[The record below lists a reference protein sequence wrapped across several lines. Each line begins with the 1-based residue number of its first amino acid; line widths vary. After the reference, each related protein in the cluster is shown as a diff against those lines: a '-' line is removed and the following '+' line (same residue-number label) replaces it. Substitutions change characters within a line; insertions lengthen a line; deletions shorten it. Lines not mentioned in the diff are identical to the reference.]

1 MAGPADGSTSL
12 RRRGRWGSVQVL
24 RNSTSPGN
32 GAKPRPGVRE
42 GGLWAVVAANSFAL
56 FLLLLVLASPLH
68 AQFPGELA
76 GTVTD
81 AATGAPVEAASVELA
96 GTSAATRTD
105 AAGAFRLRGLEPGA
119 YRVMVRRAGYAAREV
134 AAEARNGTTT
144 RLAISIQPLPVA
156 LAPLRVAAESAPAA
170 GGTLSRAQIEASGA
184 RTAAEVVE
192 RLPGVVVRGTGP
204 TGAKTV
210 SIRGSAADEVLVLV
224 DGVALNDPV
233 SGEADLATVP
243 AGAIERVTVL
253 PGARTA
259 RYGPRAVAGVV
270 LIETRAAEARQ
281 AAELSAGTLGE
292 WAARGETGG
301 MLGRGGWS
309 AGGGVRRVGGAFDYR
324 RDVNDPTVVRRAND
338 DLREWNAFG
347 AATAGLGGGELRVRG
362 GWDALDRGLPGTGHT
377 PSPEARE
384 EMGRGRGSASWRRT
398 GARST
403 ATLLLSGAT
412 QRVRFSDP
420 APPFGLAYDDTT
432 RVRTAELRA
441 EAERALSETALLR
454 GVGAGVQAGVQHVD
468 AGALS
473 ELAPRTRRDVGA
485 FAHALG
491 GATVGHLPISLS
503 AVARVDRDGVT
514 GDWFVSRAL
523 SAGAAVGALQV
534 ELANRSSFSPP
545 SLGDQFFR
553 EGVGVVPN
561 PDLRPERVPNEWEL
575 STSAE
580 GRVGAADLTLS
591 AAGYTG
597 GVKGMIVWLPDFTFR
612 WSPRNLD
619 VERRGADARLQAAFP
634 GARLRLSGAW
644 SIARITYVQ
653 DGHDSGIQ
661 VAYRPEHSG
670 LFAAEWAP
678 RAWRAE
684 LAARYTGLRYP
695 APAKVNALP
704 GFWSAEAGLSR
715 EWRIGGWAAVT
726 AIDVDR
732 LFGERE
738 SLIAGYP
745 EPGRRVRFDLR
756 LRRSGIHQP

>member
-1 MAGPADGSTSL
+1 MTL
-12 RRRGRWGSVQVL
+12 
-24 RNSTSPGN
+24 
-32 GAKPRPGVRE
+32 
-42 GGLWAVVAANSFAL
+42 
-56 FLLLLVLASPLH
+56 
-68 AQFPGELA
+68 
-76 GTVTD
+76 
-81 AATGAPVEAASVELA
+81 
-96 GTSAATRTD
+96 ATRTD
-105 AAGAFRLRGLEPGA
+105 AGGAFRLRGLEPGA
-119 YRVMVRRAGYAAREV
+119 YRVLVRRSGYAAREV

-144 RLAISIQPLPVA
+144 RLSISIHPLPVA
-156 LAPLRVAAESAPAA
+156 LAPLRVSADAAVAA

-192 RLPGVVVRGTGP
+192 RLPGVVVRGSGP

-233 SGEADLATVP
+233 SGAADLASVS

-259 RYGPRAVAGVV
+259 RYGPRALAGVV
-270 LIETRAAEARQ
+270 LIETRTAEARQ
-281 AAELSAGTLGE
+281 AAEFSAGTLGE
-292 WAARGETGG
+292 WGGRMETGAS
-301 MLGRGGWS
+301 LGRGAWS
-309 AGGGVRRVGGAFDYR
+309 AGGGARQIGGAFDYA
-324 RDVNDPTVVRRAND
+324 RDVNDPTIVRRAND
-338 DLREWNAFG
+338 DLREWNAF
-347 AATAGLGGGELRVRG
+347 AALASPVGGGELRVRG

-377 PSPEARE
+377 PSLDARE
-384 EMGRGRGSASWRRT
+384 EMGRGRGSATWRRT

-403 ATLLLSGAT
+403 ASILLSGAT

-432 RVRTAELRA
+432 RVRTAELRV
-441 EAERALSETALLR
+441 EGERSLADSALLH
-454 GVGAGVQAGVQHVD
+454 GLGAGVQAGVQHVD
-468 AGALS
+468 AGSLS
-473 ELAPRTRRDVGA
+473 DLAPRTRTDVGA
-485 FAHALG
+485 FAQALG
-491 GATVGHLPISLS
+491 GTTIARLPISLS

-514 GDWFVSRAL
+514 GDWFLSRSL
-523 SAGAAVGALQV
+523 SAGTAIGAFRF

-553 EGVGVVPN
+553 EGVGVKPN

-575 STSAE
+575 SAQADARA
-580 GRVGAADLTLS
+580 GGADLTLS

-597 GVKGMIVWLPDFTFR
+597 GVKGMIVWLPDYTFR

-619 VERRGADARLQAAFP
+619 VDRRGVDARLQAAFE
-634 GARLRLSGAW
+634 AAHLRLSGAW

-670 LFAAEWAP
+670 VFGAEWAP
-678 RAWRAE
+678 GAWRAE

-695 APAKVNALP
+695 APAKINALP
-704 GFWSAEAGLSR
+704 GFWSAELGVSK
-715 EWRIGGWAAVT
+715 EWRLGGWAAVT

-732 LFGERE
+732 LFGERA

-745 EPGRRVRFDLR
+745 EPGRRVRMDLR

>member
-1 MAGPADGSTSL
+1 MA
-12 RRRGRWGSVQVL
+12 
-24 RNSTSPGN
+24 
-32 GAKPRPGVRE
+32 
-42 GGLWAVVAANSFAL
+42 VAANSFAL
-56 FLLLLVLASPLH
+56 LPRLRLLLALALALLLLGPARLL

-96 GTSAATRTD
+96 GTAIATRTD

-119 YRVMVRRAGYAAREV
+119 YRILVRRAGFAAREV
-134 AAEARNGTTT
+134 AAEARNGATT
-144 RLAISIQPLPVA
+144 RLSISIQPLPVA

-170 GGTLSRAQIEASGA
+170 GGTLSRAEIEASGA

-192 RLPGVVVRGTGP
+192 RVPGVVVRGSGP

-233 SGEADLATVP
+233 TGEADLSAVP

-259 RYGPRAVAGVV
+259 RYGARAVAGVV

-281 AAELSAGTLGE
+281 VVELSAGTLGE
-292 WAARGETGG
+292 WGGRAETGG
-301 MLGRGGWS
+301 ALGRGAWS
-309 AGGGVRRVGGAFDYR
+309 AGGGARRIGGAFDYR
-324 RDVNDPTVVRRAND
+324 RDVNDPTVVRRTNGG
-338 DLREWNAFG
+338 LREWSAFG
-347 AATAGLGGGELRVRG
+347 AAASPLGGGELRLRG

-384 EMGRGRGSASWRRT
+384 EMGRGRASASWRRT
-398 GARST
+398 GARSS
-403 ATLLLSGAT
+403 ATFLLSGAA

-432 RVRTAELRA
+432 RVRTAELRM
-441 EAERALSETALLR
+441 EAERMLSAAALLR

-473 ELAPRTRRDVGA
+473 DLAPRTRRDLGA

-491 GATVGHLPISLS
+491 GTTLARLPLSLS

-514 GDWFVSRAL
+514 GDWFVSRSL
-523 SAGAAVGALQV
+523 SAGTAVGAFRF
-534 ELANRSSFSPP
+534 EIANRSSFSPP

-553 EGVGVVPN
+553 EGVGVAPN

-575 STSAE
+575 SAAAE
-580 GRVGAADLTLS
+580 ARAGAAELTLS
-591 AAGYTG
+591 AAAYTG
-597 GVKGMIVWLPDFTFR
+597 DVKGMIVWLPDFTFR

-619 VERRGADARLQAAFP
+619 VDRRGADARLQAAFP
-634 GARLRLSGAW
+634 AARLRLSGAW

-653 DGHDSGIQ
+653 DGEDSGIQ

-670 LFAAEWAP
+670 LFTGEWSP
-678 RAWRAE
+678 GAWRAE
-684 LAARYTGLRYP
+684 VAAHYTGLRYP

-715 EWRIGGWAAVT
+715 EWRVGGWTAVT

>member
-1 MAGPADGSTSL
+1 
-12 RRRGRWGSVQVL
+12 V
-24 RNSTSPGN
+24 
-32 GAKPRPGVRE
+32 
-42 GGLWAVVAANSFAL
+42 VVAANSFAPLRRGLL
-56 FLLLLVLASPLH
+56 FLASALLLALVLASPLA

-96 GTSAATRTD
+96 GSSAVARTD

-119 YRVMVRRAGYAAREV
+119 YRVLVRRSGYAAREV

-144 RLAISIQPLPVA
+144 RLSISLHPLPVA
-156 LAPLRVAAESAPAA
+156 LAPLRVSAGSAPAA
-170 GGTLSRAQIEASGA
+170 GGTLSRAEIEASGA
-184 RTAAEVVE
+184 RTAAEAVE

-210 SIRGSAADEVLVLV
+210 SIRGSAGNEVLVLL

-233 SGEADLATVP
+233 SGEADLAAVP

-259 RYGPRAVAGVV
+259 RYGPRALAGVV

-281 AAELSAGTLGE
+281 SAELSAGTLGE
-292 WAARGETGG
+292 WSARGETGAS
-301 MLGRGGWS
+301 LGRGAWS
-309 AGGGVRRVGGAFDYR
+309 LGGGVRRIGGAFDYR

-338 DLREWNAFG
+338 DLREWSAFG
-347 AATAGLGGGELRVRG
+347 AVASPLAGGELRLRG

-377 PSPEARE
+377 PSLDARE
-384 EMGRGRGSASWRRT
+384 ELGRGRGSATWRRT
-398 GARST
+398 GTRSST
-403 ATLLLSGAT
+403 SALLSGAT

-420 APPFGLAYDDTT
+420 APPFGLPYDDTT
-432 RVRTAELRA
+432 RVRTAELRL
-441 EAERALSETALLR
+441 EGDRTLTGTALVR
-454 GVGAGVQAGVQHVD
+454 TVGAGVQAGVQHVD

-473 ELAPRTRRDVGA
+473 DLAPRTRRDMGA

-491 GATVGHLPISLS
+491 GTTVARLPVSLS
-503 AVARVDRDGVT
+503 AAARVDRDGVT
-514 GDWFVSRAL
+514 GRWFVSRSL
-523 SAGAAVGALQV
+523 SAGTALGPVRV

-561 PDLRPERVPNEWEL
+561 PDLRPERVPDEWEL
-575 STSAE
+575 SASAE
-580 GRVGAADLTLS
+580 GRAGAAELTLS
-591 AAGYTG
+591 AAAYTG

-612 WSPRNLD
+612 WSPRNVD
-619 VERRGADARLQAAFP
+619 VDRRGAEARLQAAFP
-634 GARLRLSGAW
+634 AARLRLSGAW
-644 SIARITYVQ
+644 SAARITYVQ

-670 LFAAEWAP
+670 LFGAEWAP
-678 RAWRAE
+678 GAWRAGV
-684 LAARYTGLRYP
+684 AARYTGSRYP

-715 EWRIGGWAAVT
+715 EWRIGGWAAVI

-732 LFGERE
+732 LFGERQ

-745 EPGRRVRFDLR
+745 EPGRRVRMDLR